1 MDGGSE
7 MFREF
12 LHRQCDDVQLS
23 VGKDRTSEGR
33 WSVTWTVVVEARLH
47 WRGKNGGAVLC
58 AVRVDDWIGKV
69 ERLDEQR
76 RKFLTRSR
84 SNCLTDRRSV
94 KNTLTLEGGTICQPT
109 RVGQGRG
116 TVPFDDIATTANTH
130 LNQLPQQATTEAER
144 QIQQQQQQQ
153 HEVDDNFVAVHIPS
167 YRSSEENTGTVGIR
181 SEGHTAQKVE
191 RDSETVPSGM
201 EKLGKL
207 RKTGR
212 PPYPVCTEVAQA
224 VLGDQFIVPWTRQPG
239 KAALHW
245 LFVDG
250 IVGESKSVEKEKDT
264 LGAFPAQPRFSFCHF
279 DKRSFCQLRPKYSL
293 MTKAHVHQDW
303 MLIVTVHKM
312 VNTAM
317 RHGRQC

>member
-94 KNTLTLEGGTICQPT
+94 INTLTLEGGTICQPT

-144 QIQQQQQQQ
+144 QIQQQQQHHHQQQQQQ

-239 KAALHW
+239 KA
-245 LFVDG
+245 DNR
-250 IVGESKSVEKEKDT
+250 
-264 LGAFPAQPRFSFCHF
+264 GAFINENHLQSGKLQKRRPCANISTLTNDYRWARFFRPW
-279 DKRSFCQLRPKYSL
+279 KYPLTGQLPC
-293 MTKAHVHQDW
+293 
-303 MLIVTVHKM
+303 
-312 VNTAM
+312 
-317 RHGRQC
+317 G